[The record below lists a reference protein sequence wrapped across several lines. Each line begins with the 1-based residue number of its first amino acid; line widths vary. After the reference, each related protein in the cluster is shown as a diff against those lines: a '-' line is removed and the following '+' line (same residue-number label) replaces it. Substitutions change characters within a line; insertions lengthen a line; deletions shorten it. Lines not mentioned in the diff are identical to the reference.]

1 MHIFTQKADILNFIL
16 EKKESATVGF
26 VPTMGA
32 LHHGHRSLF
41 GLCRAQNEVAVASI
55 FVNPMQFNNPE
66 DLQKYPRTPE
76 ADLAMLE
83 AAGFD
88 AVFVPDAESLF
99 EGETF
104 PQPELGALNEVM
116 EGRFRPGHFEG
127 VYKIVWLLFR
137 YVRPDKAYFGQ
148 KDYQQ
153 LAVIRRMV
161 QQEHLPVEVIGC
173 PTVREASGLAM
184 SSRNMRLD
192 ADSREKAG
200 AVSRYL
206 LSLQRSFTMTSAEM
220 KAAFEALTR
229 SLGFEPEYIELADAA
244 TLQPLERFNGSPAV
258 ICMAYYAGGVRLI
271 DNVTLN

>member
-1 MHIFTQKADILNFIL
+1 MRIFTQKADILNFIL
-16 EKKESATVGF
+16 EKKESATIGF

-32 LHHGHRSLF
+32 LHHGHRALF
-41 GLCRAQNEVAVASI
+41 ELCRAQNEVAVASI
-55 FVNPMQFNNPE
+55 FVNPMQFNNPD

-88 AVFVPDAESLF
+88 AVFIPDAEKLF
-99 EGETF
+99 EGEAF
-104 PQPELGALNEVM
+104 PQPDLGTLNEVM
-116 EGRFRPGHFEG
+116 EGKFRPGHFEG

-137 YVRPDKAYFGQ
+137 YVRPHRAYFGQ

-161 QQEHLPVEVIGC
+161 QQEDLPVEVIGC
-173 PTVREASGLAM
+173 PTVREADGLAM

-192 ADSREKAG
+192 AASREKAA

-206 LSLQRSFTMTSAEM
+206 LSLQRHFTLSAAEM

-244 TLQPLERFNGSPAV
+244 TLQPLERFSGAPAV
-258 ICMAYYAGGVRLI
+258 ICMAYYAGPVRLI